1 MQSTK
6 QLPLRRNTE
15 MDLPRTQLSLLVGYA
30 KARFEAAL
38 RTLAGGRRDKSPVRS
53 SKGRRCPSGSTF
65 TESSKPIL
73 LLWQVPRSRNST
85 GRYCCTVT
93 AGLLR
98 TCTGRYNCLVTDTHL
113 FMAVDAESF
122 QEVIFNFLMS
132 ITMNLNS
139 AGLQH
144 SLYLHRWFLFWNC
157 ARFDSFSASRST
169 KFTAASM
176 PHCCTALPWENHHHR
191 L

>member
-1 MQSTK
+1 MQRHVLKLLWGLLQVGEETK
-6 QLPLRRNTE
+6 A
-15 MDLPRTQLSLLVGYA
+15 LL
-30 KARFEAAL
+30 EAA
-38 RTLAGGRRDKSPVRS
+38 REGAAPRDP
-53 SKGRRCPSGSTF
+53 P
-65 TESSKPIL
+65 L
-73 LLWQVPRSRNST
+73 QLLWQVPRSRNST

-169 KFTAASM
+169 KFTAVSM